1 MKKYAVYEIKFKM
14 YLVTSSSEELSSS
27 SSSDEILRFLD
38 PPPPPDDFLEG
49 DDEVFLLLL
58 LLDLLLT
65 WAINLGGLDSVL
77 GRLRLDLRMPYISG
91 SFSQTFFASEFSSS
105 SLFIFQKRYAC
116 I

>member
-1 MKKYAVYEIKFKM
+1 M

-38 PPPPPDDFLEG
+38 DPPPPPPDDFLEG
-49 DDEVFLLLL
+49 DDEDFL

-65 WAINLGGLDSVL
+65 WATNFGGLDSVL

-91 SFSQTFFASEFSSS
+91 SFSHTFFASEFSSS
-105 SLFIFQKRYAC
+105 SLLFKKMYAC